1 MTNRQLGALTELRK
15 GVLNIFGTHVQFV
28 QLTTH
33 VHAYSSMLL
42 GRSSVIQ
49 KRRPFEYFGSGKKKS
64 NGNDEE
70 DLWKTGAQMSDAF
83 EFCDNVT
90 VLTRIA
96 DVCV

>member
-1 MTNRQLGALTELRK
+1 MRTLQCYWGGRQSYKSGDHS
-15 GVLNIFGTHVQFV
+15 NI
-28 QLTTH
+28 
-33 VHAYSSMLL
+33 
-42 GRSSVIQ
+42 SVAA
-49 KRRPFEYFGSGKKKS
+49 KKS
-64 NGNDEE
+64 NGNDDE